1 VHRADVTE
9 GGQAV
14 KSRGRSLR
22 ALHPPRVR
30 PYADRV
36 RKPERGLLRATRA
49 AAVAGLA
56 AVALSAVSCGHGALL
71 VDERTTMPYRALLEA
86 ADTLSAEP
94 VALDA
99 SRPGEAPMPVA
110 ATLVHAIAGGETT
123 DARPV
128 FVLLN
133 GVFSD
138 ARTWRFVVAP
148 LAAHADVLLVD
159 LPGTGNSSPRAPEGL
174 DADAYAP
181 RWLADRVYRAL
192 AKFVEIRPKSQDLI
206 LVGHSIAGTAVLRML
221 GDPTLRAEHAAT
233 RARIVGAALIA
244 PGDVELRALLPTL
257 DELAHLS
264 AFEVGF
270 ARTFGMLEGRVE
282 EATAASVLRPEARA
296 LRGEAERIVEALS
309 DPDRRRASQ
318 AMLLRFRPETSDGAV
333 DWDAAHAIAAD
344 NGRIDVPIAL
354 VWGREDDTLPLASG
368 EKLAREIPGAQL
380 VVVDDA
386 RHSVHQEQPLATSA
400 ALLRFAA
407 KLGRHDRLRGDVGG
421 ADTTP
426 R

>member
-1 VHRADVTE
+1 M
-9 GGQAV
+9 
-14 KSRGRSLR
+14 
-22 ALHPPRVR
+22 
-30 PYADRV
+30 
-36 RKPERGLLRATRA
+36 RA
-49 AAVAGLA
+49 AAFAGLA
-56 AVALSAVSCGHGALL
+56 AVAVSSVSCGHGAVL

-86 ADTLSAEP
+86 AGTLSAEP
-94 VALDA
+94 IALDA

-110 ATLVHAIAGGETT
+110 ATLVHANAGGEAT

-159 LPGTGNSSPRAPEGL
+159 LPGTGNSSPRAPEAL
-174 DADAYAP
+174 EADAYAP

-192 AKFVEIRPKSQDLI
+192 AKFGEMRPNNGKFV

-221 GDPTLRAEHAAT
+221 GDPKLRAEYAAT

-244 PGDVELRALLPTL
+244 PGDVELRAPLPTL

-270 ARTFGMLEGRVE
+270 ARTFGMLSARVE

-318 AMLLRFRPETSDGAV
+318 AMLLRFRPETSEGSV

-344 NGRIDVPIAL
+344 HSRIDVPVAL
-354 VWGREDDTLPLASG
+354 VWGREDDTLPLSSG
-368 EKLAREIPGAQL
+368 EKLAREIPGAEL

-400 ALLRFAA
+400 ALLRFAS
-407 KLGRHDRLRGDVGG
+407 KLERRARPRDHAGG
-421 ADTTP
+421 AATTP